1 MTNEEFE
8 ELKTSY
14 IENIKKY
21 MVDSGGLFSHLS
33 IFGEHKEPEDGQPV
47 TAIIHVP
54 IDPRFL
60 KSDQTKDVFI
70 DEVVPELAKVINEKF
85 FIKGVGW
92 ASEAWLRTASKDQT
106 ITNWKDL
113 PIKKEVLIV
122 TIETEFKDDMIIY
135 DINRTGK
142 DVTSDGDIIDHIE
155 LIEQED
161 MKNLNASSGKKEQTG
176 RFTGLYKK
184 FKLHA

>member
-8 ELKTSY
+8 ELKVSY
-14 IENIKKY
+14 IKNIKRY
-21 MVDSGGLFSHLS
+21 MVEAGGLFSHLS
-33 IFGEHKEPEDGQPV
+33 IFGEHKEPEEGLPA

-60 KSDQTKDVFI
+60 KSDKTKDVFV
-70 DEVVPELAKVINEKF
+70 DEVVPELAKVINERF
-85 FIKGVGW
+85 IIKGVGW
-92 ASEAWLRTASKDQT
+92 ASEAWLRTADKDQS
-106 ITNWKDL
+106 IKNWKDL

-122 TIETEFKDDMIIY
+122 TIETEFKNDMTIY
-135 DINRTGK
+135 DIKRDGK
-142 DVTSDGDIIDHIE
+142 DVTLDGDIIDHIE

-161 MKNLNASSGKKEQTG
+161 MKDLNNTGATKEQSG

-184 FKLHA
+184 FKLNT

>member
-60 KSDQTKDVFI
+60 KSDDTKDVFI

-92 ASEAWLRTASKDQT
+92 ASEAWLRTAGKDQSVS
-106 ITNWKDL
+106 NWKDL

-142 DVTSDGDIIDHIE
+142 DVTPDGEIIDHIE
-155 LIEQED
+155 LIEQEE
-161 MKNLNASSGKKEQTG
+161 MKALNASTGKKEQTG

-184 FKLHA
+184 FKLHV